1 MIQVTDKA
9 KIKTKELNFQL
20 YNKESTD
27 VFIQSLD
34 YAPLVFI
41 SKLYDTSNPP
51 LNGTTVDTKD
61 IISLKLY
68 NDKFLPEVELFCTD
82 SIGVL
87 FTDFYPFDHD
97 TIISVFV
104 KVSSESIMPIRMD
117 FRLTEFQTIKSDPE
131 VNTLQF
137 LIKGILDVDD
147 LHDSNY
153 EAINGTSYQAIKQLA
168 LRMNLGFASNIQD
181 SYDSMKWI
189 NPSDENHVFIKDI
202 TKYSYVSDQSFVWT
216 FIDFY
221 YNVNYVDV
229 QAELNSIIKDE
240 SHAQTNAQLE
250 KPITET
256 NVLLYLSNNDAL
268 KGSNQYFSK
277 FNIINQSFS
286 INLELSYQTLAT
298 WYTKNEN
305 TVTKKLI
312 ADLETDE
319 NKIGSQLKILKDK
332 QSPIFNEN
340 VNDEYFIGKMD
351 NQNVH
356 ENYNYAKLANEYNL
370 VSMEKMKLI
379 LTLDVL
385 NLSIKRFQNIKI
397 EIFNQN
403 DLFSNNAN
411 TKKPLNNINTKL
423 SGYWFV
429 TGINYVFGY
438 DEGVKQEIIL
448 MRRDLN
454 VDYGNGNNEQHDLS
468 AAATS
473 NNAGGT
479 TVSTGAKTK

>member
-9 KIKTKELNFQL
+9 KIKTIELNFQL
-20 YNKESTD
+20 YDKDATD

-34 YAPLVFI
+34 YVPLVFI

-51 LNGTTVDTKD
+51 LNGTTVDSKD

-68 NDKFLPEVELFCTD
+68 NNRFLPEVELFCTD
-82 SIGVL
+82 SLGVL

-104 KVSSESIMPIRMD
+104 KVSSTTIMPIRMD
-117 FRLTEFQTIKSDPE
+117 FRLTEFQTIKSDPK
-131 VNTLQF
+131 VGALQF

-153 EAINGTSYQAIKQLA
+153 ESINATSFQAIKQLA

-181 SYDSMKWI
+181 SSDSMKWI
-189 NPSDENHVFIKDI
+189 NPSDENHIFIKDI

-221 YNVNYVDV
+221 YNLNYVDV

-240 SHAQTNAQLE
+240 SHIQANTQLE
-250 KPITET
+250 KVANEIP
-256 NVLLYLSNNDAL
+256 VLLYLSNNDGL

-277 FNIINQSFS
+277 YNIINQSFS
-286 INLELSYQTLAT
+286 INLELAYQTLCT

-305 TVTKKLI
+305 TVTKKEI
-312 ADLETDE
+312 IDLETDE
-319 NKIGSQLKILKDK
+319 NKVGSQLKILKDK
-332 QSPIFNEN
+332 QSKIFNDN

-356 ENYNYAKLANEYNL
+356 ENYNYAKLSNEYNL

-385 NLSIKRFQNIKI
+385 NLSIKRFQNIKV
-397 EIFNQN
+397 EIFNPN
-403 DLFSNNAN
+403 DLFSSNAN
-411 TKKPLNNINTKL
+411 TKKPLNNVNTKL

-429 TGINYVFGY
+429 TGINYIFEY
-438 DEGVKQEIIL
+438 NEGVKQEIIL

-454 VDYGNGNNEQHDLS
+454 VDYGNGNNEQHDFS
-468 AAATS
+468 ALAGS

-479 TVSTGAKTK
+479 TISTGIKTT